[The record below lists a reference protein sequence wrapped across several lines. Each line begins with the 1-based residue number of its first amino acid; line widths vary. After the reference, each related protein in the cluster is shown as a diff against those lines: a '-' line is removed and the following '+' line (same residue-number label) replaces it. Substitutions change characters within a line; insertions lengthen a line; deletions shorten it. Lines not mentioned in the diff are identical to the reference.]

1 MKFHDMNKYLIGR
14 FMFKYHTGNI
24 PNIFVT
30 FFQENREI
38 HDHNTRAACHL
49 HIPAV
54 RSDFGKNWYQIS

>member
-1 MKFHDMNKYLIGR
+1 MKFHYLNKYLIGR

-38 HDHNTRAACHL
+38 HDHNTRAAVTYTFL
-49 HIPAV
+49 
-54 RSDFGKNWYQIS
+54 Q